1 MFTDTG
7 SNISPTTDL
16 EPTIDT
22 ILPVVNLHGQQN
34 VLGKADRFRLANN
47 GSELASFICTALI
60 NMIN

>member
-22 ILPVVNLHGQQN
+22 IYMISKMHS
-34 VLGKADRFRLANN
+34 GKADQLRLAND
-47 GSELASFICTALI
+47 GSELASFICAAH
-60 NMIN
+60 